1 MKSVVSNW
9 IPGVEKELVQGSSWK
24 SLLFS
29 ISVTL
34 GLFCLIPLSEFV
46 RPEEW
51 LVREVQAPEITPP
64 PPPRTEMEKEIEK
77 RALREPVTPKLSQ
90 APVELEVDP
99 LDVTLNV
106 GPGDFKAA
114 FSLANYNPAPDGFGQ
129 ELGFALH
136 ELDRTPN
143 IVKRGALAYPL
154 KLKRKGL
161 EGEVKL
167 LVLIDEKGKVRVLDV
182 VSSTHPDFVE
192 PSRKAAENS
201 IYEPPKRNGE
211 TVKVQFYLPIRF
223 SLLD

>member
-1 MKSVVSNW
+1 MKSAGTNW
-9 IPGVEKELVQGSSWK
+9 IPGLEKELVLGSNWK

-29 ISVTL
+29 LAVTL

-46 RPEEW
+46 RSQEW
-51 LVREVQAPEITPP
+51 LVREVQASEITPP
-64 PPPRTEMEKEIEK
+64 PPPKTEMEKEIEK
-77 RALREPVTPKLSQ
+77 RALREPTTPKLSQ

-129 ELGFALH
+129 QLIFDVH

-143 IVKRGALAYPL
+143 PVKRGALFYPPH
-154 KLKRKGL
+154 LKRKGL

-201 IYEPPKRNGE
+201 IYEPPRRNGE
-211 TVKVQFYLPIRF
+211 AVKVQFYLPIRF
-223 SLLD
+223 SLID